1 MNDPRQR
8 YLDFGEFR
16 LDTQERVLSR
26 GGIAVPLTVRCYDL
40 LVTFA
45 NNGGHLLTH
54 EELMASVW
62 NDATVDRS
70 SIKQTI
76 ATLRKILGDVHEEP
90 QYIQTVPRF
99 GYRFVADVASQAD
112 ENLVLVAE
120 RESLTV
126 LDYEQ
131 QISTNVSGAEQ
142 TSSFGKR
149 ALVLSLGALLLLIL
163 GFTYWD
169 LRVRSA
175 TKPDF
180 LSYTW
185 RSLSPNDK
193 EAVVA
198 ISPNGEFII
207 FYERAERSDC
217 LKMRRLAGEESITIL
232 SNLNAP
238 MWGGAISHDNN
249 YFYYILAERASM
261 QNAGTLYRVSVL
273 GGQPRKILDGIS
285 GGPTLSPDDR
295 RVAFIRN
302 GGPDVSELVS
312 ADATD
317 GSDEYVISRSDA
329 QPALFNPAWSPDGN
343 RIVCFIR
350 EKRDDGTYY
359 SLVEISPDGGELRKL
374 TEPSKQ
380 YIWWHSWL
388 HDGSGLLAVKSDDDT
403 NLRQLVFISYP
414 AGEITK
420 ISNDLN
426 QYSAMSVSDAGDK
439 IVTNRYERDT
449 KIVITDENATDGQT
463 LNLLACCPDTLSW
476 LSDDQIVFDA
486 FADGKRS
493 LWTTSA
499 DGANQQKL
507 FLSDTQDWSPNAA
520 PDGRSV
526 VFLSTRS
533 GSRQIWKCNADGS
546 KPQQVAQL
554 AQDVDTP
561 RFSPDG
567 SYIYFSLLK
576 DSKWTVARINVA
588 GEGPEII
595 LDQNVALWDLSP
607 DGKSIIYT
615 YWPTDQSQQSV
626 GISDVASKEL
636 KLLYKTSTRYLLR
649 WTPDGKGLL
658 YEQNDPDDTSQQML
672 LRQAV
677 LLSSDPLLLK
687 RSPFVNYFVAV
698 SPDQAKYAYVRGR
711 LISSPMMLVRK

>member
-16 LDTQERVLSR
+16 LDTFERALTR
-26 GGIAVPLTVRCYDL
+26 HGTPVPLTYRCYDL
-40 LVTFA
+40 LLTLL
-45 NNGGHLLTH
+45 NNSGHLLTH
-54 EELMASVW
+54 QELMHSVW
-62 NDATVDRS
+62 DDTTVDRS
-70 SIKQTI
+70 SLKQTI

-99 GYRFVADVASQAD
+99 GYRFVADVTSQAD
-112 ENLVLVAE
+112 KNLVLVAE

-131 QISTNVSGAEQ
+131 QISTNVSDAAKTG
-142 TSSFGKR
+142 SFGKR
-149 ALVLSLGALLLLIL
+149 VLVLSLGALLLLIS

-185 RSLSPNDK
+185 RS
-193 EAVVA
+193 

-312 ADATD
+312 ADDND

-426 QYSAMSVSDAGDK
+426 QYSAMSASDAGDK

-449 KIVITDENATDGQT
+449 KIVITDENATDGQA
-463 LNLLACCPDTLSW
+463 LNLLACCPD
-476 LSDDQIVFDA
+476 
-486 FADGKRS
+486 
-493 LWTTSA
+493 
-499 DGANQQKL
+499 
-507 FLSDTQDWSPNAA
+507 
-520 PDGRSV
+520 
-526 VFLSTRS
+526 
-533 GSRQIWKCNADGS
+533 
-546 KPQQVAQL
+546 
-554 AQDVDTP
+554 
-561 RFSPDG
+561 
-567 SYIYFSLLK
+567 
-576 DSKWTVARINVA
+576 
-588 GEGPEII
+588 
-595 LDQNVALWDLSP
+595 
-607 DGKSIIYT
+607 
-615 YWPTDQSQQSV
+615 
-626 GISDVASKEL
+626 
-636 KLLYKTSTRYLLR
+636 
-649 WTPDGKGLL
+649 
-658 YEQNDPDDTSQQML
+658 
-672 LRQAV
+672 
-677 LLSSDPLLLK
+677 
-687 RSPFVNYFVAV
+687 
-698 SPDQAKYAYVRGR
+698 
-711 LISSPMMLVRK
+711 